1 MTTPIVPDF
10 ILELFKNEIKK
21 INLGLL
27 EEMCKT
33 YNIDIEEAKTKLKD
47 SLNINFDLNKNEKI
61 KIVNKQKEL
70 PSEERCIA
78 RLFRKKDMEV
88 FQCSRRKKE
97 CDFCKK
103 HEKMYDED
111 RLKYGTINDDIPEA
125 LSEKKLIK
133 IKKKTII

>member
-21 INLGLL
+21 INLDLL
-27 EEMCKT
+27 EEICKT
-33 YNIDIEEAKTKLKD
+33 YDINIEDAKNKLKD
-47 SLNINFDLNKNEKI
+47 SLNINFELNKNEKI

-70 PSEERCIA
+70 PTVERCVA
-78 RLFRKKDMEV
+78 RLFRKKELEIV
-88 FQCSRRKKE
+88 QCSRRKKNCE
-97 CDFCKK
+97 FCKK

-111 RLKYGTINDDIPEA
+111 RLKYGTINDDVPEE

>member
-1 MTTPIVPDF
+1 MTAPIVPDF

-27 EEMCKT
+27 EEICKT
-33 YNIDIEEAKTKLKD
+33 YDIDINEAKTKLQD

-103 HEKMYDED
+103 HEKMNDED
-111 RLKYGTINDDIPEA
+111 RLKYGTINDDVPEA

-133 IKKKTII
+133 IKKKTIF

>member
-33 YNIDIEEAKTKLKD
+33 YNIDIDEAKTKLKD

>member
-33 YNIDIEEAKTKLKD
+33 YSIDIEEAKTKLKD